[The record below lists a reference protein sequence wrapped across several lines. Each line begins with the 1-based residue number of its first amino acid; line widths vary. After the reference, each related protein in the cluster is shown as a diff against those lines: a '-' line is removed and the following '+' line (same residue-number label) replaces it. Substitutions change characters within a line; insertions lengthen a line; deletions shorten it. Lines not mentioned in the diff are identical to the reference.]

1 MSLSAAARRAP
12 RVLVID
18 DDSLVRRTLAHFLAE
33 KGYAHFAAEDGTIG
47 LELVQR
53 ERPDVVVLDN
63 VLPGFGGIEVLKRI
77 RELDRHLPVLF
88 VTSQGTSRNAI
99 EAMKLC
105 AFDYLPKPL
114 DLSRLEQQ
122 LDRALEARRLMRTP
136 VQVDDGSGDGRDV
149 DLLIGRSPAM
159 QEVYKA
165 IGRVALL
172 DAPILIEGESGT
184 GKESVARAVYQNGT
198 RADRPLRIVNCSD
211 FEGSELEV
219 ELFGSEEAT
228 GEATATSPVG
238 RVERV
243 GRVEQCLSG
252 TLVLHEIGRLTSSA
266 QSRLLRLLRDK
277 EFERVGG
284 RTAIAADLQV
294 IALTSQ
300 ELEQLVDQKRFRTDL
315 YYLLRAFRIELPSLR
330 HRADDVPLLVDH
342 FVKQFSRLRGSL
354 SAEPVRV
361 SAESLALLKRY
372 SWPGN
377 LDELQS
383 VLRRALVETKG
394 TIVASDFLSAA
405 IGDQGASL
413 RSPTSSAAEA
423 HVTDWRALAEGR
435 IAGGSRSLY
444 AEALAEMERSL
455 LSQVLD
461 AMKGNQARS
470 ARILGITRGNL
481 RKKLRSLG
489 LATATPKPVGDM
501 PRGERAT
508 KPPKPEPADSPNV
521 VHDAPLP

>member
-1 MSLSAAARRAP
+1 MSLSAAARRVP

-33 KGYAHFAAEDGTIG
+33 KGYAHFAADEGTAG
-47 LELVQR
+47 LALVER

-63 VLPGFGGIEVLKRI
+63 VLPGLGGIEVLKRI

-88 VTSQGTSRNAI
+88 VTSQGTSRTAI

-114 DLSRLEQQ
+114 DLARLEQQ

-159 QEVYKA
+159 QDVYKS

-198 RADRPLRIVNCSD
+198 RSDRPLRIVNCSD
-211 FEGSELEV
+211 FEGPELEV
-219 ELFGSEEAT
+219 ELFGSEETNGDAT
-228 GEATATSPVG
+228 ITTH
-238 RVERV
+238 V
-243 GRVEQCLSG
+243 GRVEQCLGG

-284 RTAIAADLQV
+284 RSAIAADVQV

-342 FVKQFSRLRGSL
+342 FVKQFSRLRGTL

-405 IGDQGASL
+405 IGDQG
-413 RSPTSSAAEA
+413 SAARNPA
-423 HVTDWRALAEGR
+423 SAIAGSHVTDWRALAEER

-455 LSQVLD
+455 LAQVLD

-489 LATATPKPVGDM
+489 LAAVAPKPAHDGAG
-501 PRGERAT
+501 GERPT
-508 KPPKPEPADSPNV
+508 KSPKSAPSDRPSDRSSA
-521 VHDAPLP
+521 VHDTPAP